1 MIISQKQ
8 QSLKPTDVF
17 IGFTDETVASLV
29 YRICKER
36 YEHEMVSES
45 YDASWVPC
53 IEHVKLL
60 VKQLLIQSSTSDGI
74 IRLSM
79 LANEP
84 TGLSRSA
91 TAYLRSSD
99 DSQDTIDTN
108 FVIDTYYNKQNHD
121 HFAAFFRQNCLRS
134 EVNNHPFVQITTHSK
149 LVCKRDIQPLRA
161 ESSALGKDL
170 RVRIESLLSFD
181 TQQQFVQV
189 LHEFFNLVRIK
200 IVENENNGNNKIN
213 INDDIR
219 HLMIIQCEYGHF
231 NQELIA
237 CARFT
242 IIDEYDK
249 FMGEF
254 KDDDTV
260 VCRMRPFH
268 IVLIIQIP
276 KISGGCLS
284 GFQTSKW

>member
-1 MIISQKQ
+1 
-8 QSLKPTDVF
+8 
-17 IGFTDETVASLV
+17 
-29 YRICKER
+29 
-36 YEHEMVSES
+36 
-45 YDASWVPC
+45 
-53 IEHVKLL
+53 
-60 VKQLLIQSSTSDGI
+60 
-74 IRLSM
+74 M
-79 LANEP
+79 LANESST
-84 TGLSRSA
+84 TGFDRASRSA
-91 TAYLRSSD
+91 VAHDT
-99 DSQDTIDTN
+99 QDTIDTN

-121 HFAAFFRQNCLRS
+121 HFAAFFRQNCFRS
-134 EVNNHPFVQITTHSK
+134 DVNNHPFVQITTHSK

-189 LHEFFNLVRIK
+189 LQEFFNLVRIK
-200 IVENENNGNNKIN
+200 VVENENNGNNKIN
-213 INDDIR
+213 TSDDIR